1 MEVVQKEEREAA
13 VVVVL
18 DVVRDQEMGVAGLLQ
33 QAIPAAVV
41 VPTTLQQAISSLPIL
56 LLALR
61 DSCFSIS

>member
-1 MEVVQKEEREAA
+1 MEVVQKEESEAT

-61 DSCFSIS
+61 HLCFAIS